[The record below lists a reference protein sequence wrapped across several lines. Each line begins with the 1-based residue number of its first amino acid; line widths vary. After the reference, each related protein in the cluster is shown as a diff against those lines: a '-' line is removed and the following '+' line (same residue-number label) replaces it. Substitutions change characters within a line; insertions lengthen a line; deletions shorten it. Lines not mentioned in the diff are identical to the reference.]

1 MKDKYLKPFSVEM
14 YNEIESNP
22 DFKIVNGKNEEVI
35 IVDTNVSIHGEP
47 GHILSWI
54 VTANTPKVQPHA
66 TCTSEPLPLT
76 SQLLTKT

>member
-35 IVDTNVSIHGEP
+35 IIDTNVSIHGEP
-47 GHILSWI
+47 GHILY
-54 VTANTPKVQPHA
+54 
-66 TCTSEPLPLT
+66 
-76 SQLLTKT
+76 